1 MTLGFIAVLTALI
14 LQTVSISKSSF
25 DDLMD
30 IKIQNQELVFMQD
43 LINIINKF
51 EPKDFKDNFVD
62 KEAIP
67 VMDDKSGLNLT
78 ISCISMGKRFNLN
91 QLLLCKK
98 DKSDICDNV
107 IREFAKKYE
116 LADGDYLLALL
127 KDTVNFHDNE
137 RASGSRISFYD
148 KTFSDGKIINY
159 KTITQIEDYYYHE
172 LKDENIY
179 KISKE
184 DFLNVFYLFDQK
196 TDNNNTDATP
206 TFEVCDILGFKDD
219 KESCKTE
226 FNKIN
231 KSIKPTLKEETKSKA
246 NKKNHPFQTNN
257 LIQCTVN
264 YYKGDETH
272 SIVFKY
278 NLGKNSKKRVV
289 SIDEFF

>member
-1 MTLGFIAVLTALI
+1 MTLGFIAVLSALI
-14 LQTVSISKSSF
+14 FQTVSISKSSF

-30 IKIQNQELVFMQD
+30 IKVQNQELILMDD

-51 EPKDFKDNFVD
+51 DAKDFKDNFVD
-62 KEAIP
+62 QDPIP
-67 VMDDKSGLNLT
+67 VMDEKSGLNLT
-78 ISCISMGKRFNLN
+78 IECQSLDKRFNLN
-91 QLLLCKK
+91 QLLMCKK
-98 DKSDICDNV
+98 DICNNV

-116 LADGDYLLALL
+116 LVDEDYLLALL

-179 KISKE
+179 KIKKE
-184 DFLNVFYLFDQK
+184 DFLNVFYLFDK
-196 TDNNNTDATP
+196 KLDGNVTSSPTD
-206 TFEVCDILGFKDD
+206 EVCEVLGFKDD

-226 FNKIN
+226 FIKIN
-231 KSIKPTLKEETKSKA
+231 SSIKKTLNKGTKSKA
-246 NKKNHPFQTNN
+246 SKKNHPIKTNN

-264 YYKGDETH
+264 YYKGDESH
-272 SIVFKY
+272 SVVFKY
-278 NLGKNSKKRVV
+278 DLDKKSKKRVV